1 MNTHYQAVQHPG
13 ASMRKMKSFVA
24 LAATLAVMAC
34 QTTVASSSLVRQSPV
49 PAVAGAQPASQQSS
63 TQAVVA
69 GTRTKASAAA
79 AEGSRKMW
87 IIVGVIAAVV
97 VAVIVIAGAGGSD
110 SIY

>member
-1 MNTHYQAVQHPG
+1 
-13 ASMRKMKSFVA
+13 MRKMKSFVA
-24 LAATLAVMAC
+24 LASTVAVMAC
-34 QTTVASSSLVRQSPV
+34 QTTVASSSLVRQSPE
-49 PAVAGAQPASQQSS
+49 PAVAGAQTASQPSS

-69 GTRTKASAAA
+69 GTRTKASVAA
-79 AEGSRKMW
+79 AEGSRKTW